1 MINNVET
8 LIINIKYE
16 GKIKSL
22 KIIRDYT
29 VKQIISIYISTFLH
43 SNYNDLSKFKLKL
56 GEKIINHE
64 ETLLSYIN
72 DINNNCVFDL
82 IFGNIIQECMI
93 RDSENEIDI
102 NLKFIKKNKNIFN
115 GYNFQNLFGLLKL
128 CLLKE
133 IAITSDYEGIKN
145 LLPGKIL
152 KIMEILKRGKIESNG
167 IEKDIIEILNMTKGT
182 NIINF
187 AKYVDGL
194 INQNEI
200 NSIIIP
206 KLSYSKNDIL
216 YIYNCLGKYI
226 EYEKLFE
233 LEFRRAKNTSIF
245 EYSIISLVIIERE
258 DIYKFEQN
266 RQICPNRV
274 DRILFH
280 GTSLNSISKILPDM
294 FYRAGIAQNGEG
306 VYFTQDLDSCW
317 IYGSEV
323 GNKNVDPKYGRRNL
337 NIPKAGES
345 FSFIAS
351 AIYYNKNGLRTV
363 IDNSYNPKKNEINF
377 ALAEMTSLKTVTDY
391 KNLDKRKFY
400 GTEFVI
406 NDLDQICPFLGL
418 KLKRDEYCII
428 WRDTNFSKNSVYNNQ
443 FDLHLK
449 IIYLN

>member
-22 KIIRDYT
+22 KIISDYT

-152 KIMEILKRGKIESNG
+152 KIMEILKRGKIESN
-167 IEKDIIEILNMTKGT
+167 
-182 NIINF
+182 
-187 AKYVDGL
+187 
-194 INQNEI
+194 
-200 NSIIIP
+200 
-206 KLSYSKNDIL
+206 
-216 YIYNCLGKYI
+216 
-226 EYEKLFE
+226 
-233 LEFRRAKNTSIF
+233 EF
-245 EYSIISLVIIERE
+245 
-258 DIYKFEQN
+258 
-266 RQICPNRV
+266 P
-274 DRILFH
+274 
-280 GTSLNSISKILPDM
+280 
-294 FYRAGIAQNGEG
+294 
-306 VYFTQDLDSCW
+306 
-317 IYGSEV
+317 
-323 GNKNVDPKYGRRNL
+323 
-337 NIPKAGES
+337 
-345 FSFIAS
+345 
-351 AIYYNKNGLRTV
+351 
-363 IDNSYNPKKNEINF
+363 
-377 ALAEMTSLKTVTDY
+377 
-391 KNLDKRKFY
+391 
-400 GTEFVI
+400 
-406 NDLDQICPFLGL
+406 
-418 KLKRDEYCII
+418 
-428 WRDTNFSKNSVYNNQ
+428 
-443 FDLHLK
+443 
-449 IIYLN
+449 